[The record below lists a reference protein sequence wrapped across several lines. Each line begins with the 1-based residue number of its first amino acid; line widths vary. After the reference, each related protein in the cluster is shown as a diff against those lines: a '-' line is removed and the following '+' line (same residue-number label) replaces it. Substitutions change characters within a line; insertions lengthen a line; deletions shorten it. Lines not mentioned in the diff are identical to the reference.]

1 MPRRTD
7 TVSPEKRSA
16 IMRAVR
22 STGNKATE
30 IVLMKLMRERQI
42 TGWRRHVSLHGKPD
56 FVFRKQKVAV
66 FVDGCFWHGCSKHC
80 RMPKGNRK
88 YWQTKIVTNKVR
100 DASVTRTPRRAS
112 WRVLR
117 VWEHE
122 LAKKNEARLVR
133 RILEKLR
140 VER

>member
-16 IMRAVR
+16 IMSAVR
-22 STGNKATE
+22 SSGNKTTE
-30 IVLMKLMRERQI
+30 MVLMKLMREHGI
-42 TGWRRHVSLHGKPD
+42 AGWRRRVGLRGKPD
-56 FVFRKQKVAV
+56 FVFAKQKAAI
-66 FVDGCFWHGCSKHC
+66 FVDGCFWHGCRKHC
-80 RMPKGNRK
+80 RMPRGNRN

-100 DASVTRTPRRAS
+100 DASVTRTLRRAG

-133 RILEKLR
+133 RILEKLK
-140 VER
+140 VKG